1 MLLCFTARPGRVVGP
16 VMPYENGSIK
26 DPYDTRRFA
35 MNPGYPPQQQI
46 PQTYGYYQ
54 TSGKAAYS
62 EQSQAE
68 RYTLHQQAY
77 ACANSTTVPDVAL
90 DMRAAPFHLSAGPTS
105 DSSDR
110 LSTESNLYTR
120 SLNGIA
126 ATAAGVAANA
136 HRKVGV
142 VPFGMSNM
150 Y

>member
-1 MLLCFTARPGRVVGP
+1 MFIARPGRVVGP
-16 VMPYENGSIK
+16 VMPYENGNTK
-26 DPYDTRRFA
+26 DPYDARRLA
-35 MNPGYPPQQQI
+35 MNSAYPPQQQI

-54 TSGKAAYS
+54 TPGKPACS
-62 EQSQAE
+62 ELSQAE

-77 ACANSTTVPDVAL
+77 ACANSTTVADVAL
-90 DMRAAPFHLSAGPTS
+90 DMRAPPFHHPSAGRKS

-110 LSTESNLYTR
+110 LAADTNLYTR

-126 ATAAGVAANA
+126 ATAAGVAASA

-142 VPFGMSNM
+142 VPFGMSRM